1 MSNEGTNER
10 PKTHYFDK
18 NISKVNTT
26 RCRDFQFIVLGAGL
40 LTGYVNLALEVQ
52 RVCNHVH
59 CIFDRDFILLRNWKG
74 FNSRQTINIEVMEDL
89 QVLQG
94 QPDLSG

>member
-1 MSNEGTNER
+1 MN
-10 PKTHYFDK
+10 F
-18 NISKVNTT
+18 
-26 RCRDFQFIVLGAGL
+26 
-40 LTGYVNLALEVQ
+40 ALEVQ

-89 QVLQG
+89 QVLHR